1 MIQSTSSSNGPLRPD
16 SVPASST
23 RFPFPKVGADHLSAD
38 KTSLVRSVLSRQMEI
53 RPEVVERGRVLA
65 ADPAYPSV
73 DIIRR
78 VAELIVRSPD
88 LTDESA

>member
-1 MIQSTSSSNGPLRPD
+1 
-16 SVPASST
+16 
-23 RFPFPKVGADHLSAD
+23 
-38 KTSLVRSVLSRQMEI
+38 MEI